1 MREGRFSVPELRR
14 RVYGILEHGPI
25 GDSASLI
32 VSRSIVLLIVVNLV
46 AVALESMPELGARYR
61 PWFDAIELLSL
72 VVFTV
77 EYGLR
82 LWVAVEH
89 AAYRHQTAARARWH
103 YATSAAG
110 IVDLLAILPFW
121 FAFILPEDLRVL
133 LVLRIIRFL
142 KVARYS
148 PAMRSLLEA
157 LYRERR
163 ALLGCV
169 VILIA
174 TTLIMATLMYLAE
187 RHVQPGKLGTIPD
200 AMWWA
205 IVTLGT
211 IGYGDVV
218 PMTVLGKLIATVT
231 IFLGL
236 VMVALPIGILA
247 SAFADEVHRRDFVVT
262 WGMVARVPLF
272 AELNAGEIADIIRLL
287 RAQQVEPGG
296 LIARRGDPAHC
307 MYFVAAGEVEI
318 ELSHERV
325 RLGVGHFFGEIAVL
339 RRARRSANVTAVP
352 RTSLLVLD
360 AHDLH
365 ALMERDRRLA
375 DHIRRVARTRLGGE
389 LLTPKGDLVTEEIE
403 GGDTEIVQRR

>member
-46 AVALESMPELGARYR
+46 AVALELMPELGARYR

>member
-46 AVALESMPELGARYR
+46 AVALELMPELGARYR

-205 IVTLGT
+205 IVTSA
-211 IGYGDVV
+211 
-218 PMTVLGKLIATVT
+218 PSAT
-231 IFLGL
+231 
-236 VMVALPIGILA
+236 A
-247 SAFADEVHRRDFVVT
+247 
-262 WGMVARVPLF
+262 
-272 AELNAGEIADIIRLL
+272 
-287 RAQQVEPGG
+287 
-296 LIARRGDPAHC
+296 
-307 MYFVAAGEVEI
+307 
-318 ELSHERV
+318 
-325 RLGVGHFFGEIAVL
+325 
-339 RRARRSANVTAVP
+339 
-352 RTSLLVLD
+352 TSC
-360 AHDLH
+360 
-365 ALMERDRRLA
+365 R
-375 DHIRRVARTRLGGE
+375 
-389 LLTPKGDLVTEEIE
+389 
-403 GGDTEIVQRR
+403 